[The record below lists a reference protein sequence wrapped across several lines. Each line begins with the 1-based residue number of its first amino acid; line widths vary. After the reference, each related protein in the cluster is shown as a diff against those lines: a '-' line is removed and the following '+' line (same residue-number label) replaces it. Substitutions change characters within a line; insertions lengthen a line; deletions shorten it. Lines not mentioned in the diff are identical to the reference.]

1 MMRLLLVVAA
11 GGALGSVLRYLMQR
25 LFNPVQQ
32 DAFSMGTWLVNL
44 LGCLLIGIGWGLSEK
59 YHSLSEDAKLFLFT
73 GLCGGFTTLSAFSH
87 ESMLLIK
94 EDKFSLFGLYAIAT
108 IVGGWVVTW
117 AGYKLI
123 AA

>member
-1 MMRLLLVVAA
+1 
-11 GGALGSVLRYLMQR
+11 
-25 LFNPVQQ
+25 
-32 DAFSMGTWLVNL
+32 
-44 LGCLLIGIGWGLSEK
+44 
-59 YHSLSEDAKLFLFT
+59 
-73 GLCGGFTTLSAFSH
+73 
-87 ESMLLIK
+87 LLIK